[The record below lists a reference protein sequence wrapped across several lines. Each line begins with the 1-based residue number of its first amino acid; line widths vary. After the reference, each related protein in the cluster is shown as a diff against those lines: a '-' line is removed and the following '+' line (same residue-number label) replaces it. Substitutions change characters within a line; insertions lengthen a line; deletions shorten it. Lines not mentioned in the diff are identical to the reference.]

1 MITKRTSRDGKKQY
15 SYEYKNL
22 LLRPEV
28 VDLFKQK
35 AKEANANFSDYL
47 QMLLKKVK

>member
-1 MITKRTSRDGKKQY
+1 MITKRTSKDGKKQY

-28 VDLFKQK
+28 VDLFKQR
-35 AKEANANFSDYL
+35 AREANANFSDYL
-47 QMLLKKVK
+47 QTLLNKKK